1 MTFGPK
7 WSSSFVFAFCF
18 PGQSPK
24 MAPRGR
30 PRGDLG
36 PLIVLLLGPGAEAV
50 AALAAVRHVPAMQ
63 RAMLS
68 AARMQSDTP
77 PPPFPGD
84 EGASGRDAKGK
95 RVMSTI
101 EGMGELPD
109 LTGLEFEERLKV
121 MAKL

>member
-1 MTFGPK
+1 
-7 WSSSFVFAFCF
+7 
-18 PGQSPK
+18 
-24 MAPRGR
+24 MAPDRVETRRR
-30 PRGDLG
+30 PAVRCLRL
-36 PLIVLLLGPGAEAV
+36 LIVLLLGPGAEAV
-50 AALAAVRHVPAMQ
+50 VALPAIGRVLVRQ

-77 PPPFPGD
+77 PPPIPG
-84 EGASGRDAKGK
+84 EEAASGSDAKGK

-109 LTGLEFEERLKV
+109 LTGLDFEERLKV